1 VSAFP
6 AGILYGVL
14 AAVIWGAWPTGSRLG
29 LQDALSVYDIAALR
43 IGTSGL
49 LLSPLI
55 WRRGVRGIGWLGAIV
70 LAIGAGALFVLAG
83 VGGFSLAPA
92 SHGGVIIPSTM
103 IVFSALG
110 GWLALGDR
118 PGAARLAGLVIV
130 IVGVVLV
137 GWDSWSVGVGGDRS
151 WIGHLLYIAAGVLW
165 AIYTVASRIWPVD
178 PLHAIALVTVLSMTV
193 YLPVYVIFG
202 SPGILAAPVAD
213 VAFQALFQGVLVGIL
228 ALLFYTRAVASLGAA
243 RGALFGALV
252 PGFAVL
258 WAYPVLGEVPTW
270 RELLGFA
277 TVTAGMVFVLR
288 LRQRSSQ

>member
-165 AIYTVASRIWPVD
+165 ATYTVASRIWPVD